1 MDIEKKES
9 KIPFILCSQVP
20 PLSWEKYCIF
30 LVERLTATSYLRKV
44 IHYRWLKLQRSDHN
58 FTVSPPKIDIII
70 LAGLALIGT
79 EDNIDI
85 KHVS

>member
-44 IHYRWLKLQRSDHN
+44 IHYR
-58 FTVSPPKIDIII
+58 
-70 LAGLALIGT
+70 
-79 EDNIDI
+79 
-85 KHVS
+85 